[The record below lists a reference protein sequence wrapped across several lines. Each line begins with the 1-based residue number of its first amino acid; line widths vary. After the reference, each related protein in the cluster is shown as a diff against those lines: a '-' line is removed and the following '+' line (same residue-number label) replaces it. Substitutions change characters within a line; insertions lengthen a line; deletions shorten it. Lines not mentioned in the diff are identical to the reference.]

1 MFIFFRSQLRSDK
14 MILSDRD
21 IKSYINTGKILIE
34 PKLKDEQFQSAWID
48 LTLGKEFRI
57 FKITQSALVD
67 PKKPEEITEMIAI
80 DGDKPFILHP
90 GEFVLGT
97 VNEYIKFPE
106 DLAGAVDGRSSLG
119 RLGVVVH
126 ITSTFVDPGWEGRLV
141 LEITN
146 VGKMPVALYPGMRIC
161 KLVFMK
167 LSSPC
172 EKPYYMKKDA
182 KYQKQDSVDQSKIQ
196 QEFSRKV

>member
-1 MFIFFRSQLRSDK
+1 
-14 MILSDRD
+14 MILSDKD
-21 IKSYINTGKILIE
+21 IKSYIESGKISIE
-34 PKLKDEQFQSAWID
+34 PKLKEEQFQSAWID
-48 LTLGKEFRI
+48 LTLGKEFRT
-57 FKITQSALVD
+57 FKSTQSAMVD
-67 PKKPEEITEMIAI
+67 PKNPEDITEMIKI
-80 DGDKPFILHP
+80 NEDKPFIIHP
-90 GEFVLGT
+90 GEFILGT
-97 VNEYIKFPE
+97 VNEYVKFPN

-126 ITSTFVDPGWEGRLV
+126 VTSTFVDPGWEGRLV

-146 VGKMPVALYPGMRIC
+146 IGKMPVALYPGMRIC

-182 KYQKQDSVDQSKIQ
+182 KYFKQDSVDYSKIS
-196 QEFSRKV
+196 QEFKKKV

>member
-1 MFIFFRSQLRSDK
+1 MG
-14 MILSDRD
+14 ILSDRD
-21 IKSYINTGKILIE
+21 IKSCIGSGRITIE
-34 PKLKDEQFQSAWID
+34 PELKEEQFQSAWVD

-57 FKITQSALVD
+57 FKSTQSAMVD
-67 PKKPEEITEMIAI
+67 PKHPEDITELISVG
-80 DGDKPFILHP
+80 DDKPFIIHP
-90 GEFVLGT
+90 GEFVLGS
-97 VNEYIKFPE
+97 VNEYVKFPD

-161 KLVFMK
+161 KLVFME

-172 EKPYYMKKDA
+172 ERPYCKKKDA
-182 KYQKQDSVDQSKIQ
+182 KYMKQDNVDQSKIE
-196 QEFSRKV
+196 QEFSKKS

>member
-1 MFIFFRSQLRSDK
+1 

-21 IKSYINTGKILIE
+21 IKDYIVNGRLSIE
-34 PKLKDEQFQSAWID
+34 PELKEEQFQAAWID
-48 LTLGKEFRI
+48 LTLGKEFRT
-57 FKITQSALVD
+57 FKTTQSAMVD
-67 PKKPEEITEMIAI
+67 PKNPEDITEMISV
-80 DGDKPFILHP
+80 DESKPFIIHP

-97 VNEYIKFPE
+97 VNEYIRFPD

-126 ITSTFVDPGWEGRLV
+126 ITSTFVDPGWEGKLV

-161 KLVFMK
+161 KLVFMT

-182 KYQKQDSVDQSKIQ
+182 KYLRQDGVDNSKIH
-196 QEFSRKV
+196 QEFKD

>member
-1 MFIFFRSQLRSDK
+1 
-14 MILSDRD
+14 MISV
-21 IKSYINTGKILIE
+21 
-34 PKLKDEQFQSAWID
+34 DES
-48 LTLGKEFRI
+48 
-57 FKITQSALVD
+57 
-67 PKKPEEITEMIAI
+67 
-80 DGDKPFILHP
+80 KPFIIHP

-97 VNEYIKFPE
+97 VNEYIRFPD

-126 ITSTFVDPGWEGRLV
+126 ITSTFVDPGWEGKLV

-161 KLVFMK
+161 KLVFMT

-182 KYQKQDSVDQSKIQ
+182 KYLRQDGVDNSKIH
-196 QEFSRKV
+196 QEFKD

>member
-1 MFIFFRSQLRSDK
+1 

-21 IKSYINTGKILIE
+21 IKNYINSGKILIE

-48 LTLGKEFRI
+48 LTLGKEFRV
-57 FKITQSALVD
+57 FKSIQSALVD
-67 PKKPEEITEMIAI
+67 PKKPEEITEMVAI
-80 DGDKPFILHP
+80 DEDKPFIIHP
-90 GEFVLGT
+90 REFVLGT
-97 VNEYIKFPE
+97 VNEYIKFPN

-167 LSSPC
+167 LSSTC

-182 KYQKQDSVDQSKIQ
+182 KYQKQDSVEQSKIQ
-196 QEFSRKV
+196 QEFSGKN

>member
-1 MFIFFRSQLRSDK
+1 

-21 IKSYINTGKILIE
+21 IKSYIKTGKIFIE
-34 PKLKDEQFQSAWID
+34 PELKDEQFQSAWID
-48 LTLGKEFRI
+48 LTLGNEFRT
-57 FKITQSALVD
+57 FKNTQSALVD
-67 PKKPEEITEMIAI
+67 PKNPEDNTEIISI
-80 DGDKPFILHP
+80 DEDKPFIVHP
-90 GEFVLGT
+90 GEFILGT
-97 VNEYIKFPE
+97 VNEYVKFPD

-126 ITSTFVDPGWEGRLV
+126 VTSTFVDPGWEGKLV

-167 LSSPC
+167 LSSPS
-172 EKPYYMKKDA
+172 EKPYYKKKDA
-182 KYQKQDSVDQSKIQ
+182 KYFKQNQIDQSKIS
-196 QEFSRKV
+196 QEFERKV

>member
-1 MFIFFRSQLRSDK
+1 
-14 MILSDRD
+14 MILSDKD
-21 IKSYINTGKILIE
+21 IKSSISSGRILIE
-34 PKLKDEQFQSAWID
+34 PKLSDEQFQSAWVD
-48 LTLGKEFRI
+48 LTLGNEFRI
-57 FKITQSALVD
+57 FKSTQSALVD
-67 PKKPEEITEMIAI
+67 PKKPEEITEVITI
-80 DGDKPFILHP
+80 NGDKPFIIHP

-97 VNEYIKFPE
+97 VNEYIRFPD

-126 ITSTFVDPGWEGRLV
+126 ITSTFVDPGWEGKLV

-161 KLVFMK
+161 KLVFME

-172 EKPYYMKKDA
+172 ERPYYKKKDA
-182 KYQKQDSVDQSKIQ
+182 KYLKQDNVDQSKIQ
-196 QEFSRKV
+196 QEFSKK

>member
-1 MFIFFRSQLRSDK
+1 

-21 IKSYINTGKILIE
+21 IKNSIKTGRICIK
-34 PKLKDEQFQSAWID
+34 PDLKDEQFQPAWID
-48 LTLGKEFRI
+48 LTLGKEFRA
-57 FKITQSALVD
+57 FKSTQSSLID
-67 PKKPEEITEMIAI
+67 PKNPEELTEIIVM
-80 DGDKPFILHP
+80 DEDKPFIIHP

-97 VNEYIKFPE
+97 VNEYVKFPN

-126 ITSTFVDPGWEGRLV
+126 VTSTFVDPGWEGKLV

-161 KLVFMK
+161 KLVFME
-167 LSSPC
+167 LSSPA
-172 EKPYYMKKDA
+172 ERPYYMKKDA
-182 KYQKQDSVDQSKIQ
+182 KYFKQDKIDQSKIN
-196 QEFSRKV
+196 QEF

>member
-1 MFIFFRSQLRSDK
+1 

-21 IKSYINTGKILIE
+21 IKEYIESGKLFIDPLPSE
-34 PKLKDEQFQSAWID
+34 EQLQSAWVD
-48 LTLGKEFRI
+48 LTLGKEFRA
-57 FKITQSALVD
+57 FKNTQSALVD
-67 PKKPEEITEMIAI
+67 PKNPEEITELISI
-80 DGDKPFILHP
+80 DENKPFIIHP

-97 VNEYIKFPE
+97 VNEYVKFPD

-126 ITSTFVDPGWEGRLV
+126 ITSTFVDPGWEGKLV

-182 KYQKQDSVDQSKIQ
+182 KYFKQNKVDNSKIH
-196 QEFSRKV
+196 QEFKKA

>member
-1 MFIFFRSQLRSDK
+1 
-14 MILSDRD
+14 MILSDKD
-21 IKSYINTGKILIE
+21 IKDYIETGKIFIE
-34 PKLKDEQFQSAWID
+34 PELKEEQLQSAWID
-48 LTLGKEFRI
+48 LTLGKEFRT
-57 FKITQSALVD
+57 FKSTQSALID
-67 PKKPEEITEMIAI
+67 PKNPEEITELISI
-80 DGDKPFILHP
+80 NENKPFIIQP
-90 GEFVLGT
+90 GEFVLGN
-97 VNEYIKFPE
+97 VNEYIKFPD
-106 DLAGAVDGRSSLG
+106 DLVGAVDGRSSLG

-126 ITSTFVDPGWEGRLV
+126 ITSTFVDPGWEGKLV

-182 KYQKQDSVDQSKIQ
+182 KYFKQDKVDNSKIH
-196 QEFSRKV
+196 QEFKKA

>member
-1 MFIFFRSQLRSDK
+1 

-21 IKSYINTGKILIE
+21 IKEHIESGKIFIE
-34 PKLKDEQFQSAWID
+34 PELKEEQFQSAWID
-48 LTLGKEFRI
+48 LTLGSEFRT
-57 FKITQSALVD
+57 FKSTRSALID
-67 PKKPEEITEMIAI
+67 PKNPEEITESVKV
-80 DGDKPFILHP
+80 DEDNQFIIQP

-97 VNEYIKFPE
+97 VNEYVRFP
-106 DLAGAVDGRSSLG
+106 DDIAGAVDGRSSLG

-126 ITSTFVDPGWEGRLV
+126 VTSTFVDPGWEGKLV

-172 EKPYYMKKDA
+172 EKPYYMKEDA
-182 KYQKQDSVDQSKIQ
+182 KYFKQDKVDHSKIHE
-196 QEFSRKV
+196 EFKKKV

>member
-1 MFIFFRSQLRSDK
+1 

-21 IKSYINTGKILIE
+21 IKNYIKSGKIFIE
-34 PKLKDEQFQSAWID
+34 PELKEEQFQSAWID
-48 LTLGKEFRI
+48 LTLGKEFRT
-57 FKITQSALVD
+57 FKSIQSALID
-67 PKKPEEITEMIAI
+67 PKNPEDITEMITI
-80 DGDKPFILHP
+80 DEDKPFIIQP
-90 GEFVLGT
+90 GEFILGT
-97 VNEYIKFPE
+97 VNEYVKFPD

-126 ITSTFVDPGWEGRLV
+126 VTSTFVDPGWEGKLV

-167 LSSPC
+167 LSSPS

-182 KYQKQDSVDQSKIQ
+182 KYFKQDKIGQSKIH
-196 QEFSRKV
+196 QEF

>member
-1 MFIFFRSQLRSDK
+1 

-21 IKSYINTGKILIE
+21 IKDYIETGRLFIE
-34 PKLKDEQFQSAWID
+34 PELKEEQLQSAWVD
-48 LTLGKEFRI
+48 LTLGREFRK
-57 FKITQSALVD
+57 FKSTEAAFID
-67 PKKPEEITEMIAI
+67 PKNPTDITEII
-80 DGDKPFILHP
+80 TVNEDKPFIIQP
-90 GEFVLGT
+90 GEFVLGN
-97 VNEYIKFPE
+97 VNEYIKFPD

-126 ITSTFVDPGWEGRLV
+126 ITSTFVDPGWEGKLV

-161 KLVFMK
+161 KLVFME

-182 KYQKQDSVDQSKIQ
+182 KYFKQDKIDQSKISE
-196 QEFSRKV
+196 EFERKV

>member
-1 MFIFFRSQLRSDK
+1 
-14 MILSDRD
+14 MILSDKD
-21 IKSYINTGKILIE
+21 IKNYINSGKISID
-34 PKLKDEQFQSAWID
+34 PKLKEEQFQSAWID
-48 LTLGKEFRI
+48 LTLGKEFRV
-57 FKITQSALVD
+57 FKITQSAVLD
-67 PKKPEEITEMIAI
+67 PKNPEEITEII
-80 DGDKPFILHP
+80 IVDEEKPFIIHP

-97 VNEYIKFPE
+97 VNEYIKFPD

-126 ITSTFVDPGWEGRLV
+126 VTSTFVDPGWEGKLV

-146 VGKMPVALYPGMRIC
+146 VGRMPVALYPGMRIC

-182 KYQKQDSVDQSKIQ
+182 KYFKQNKIDQSKIS
-196 QEFSRKV
+196 QEFKRKV

>member
-1 MFIFFRSQLRSDK
+1 

-21 IKSYINTGKILIE
+21 IKNYIKSGKLFIE
-34 PKLKDEQFQSAWID
+34 PELNEEQFQPAWID
-48 LTLGKEFRI
+48 LTLGKEFRA
-57 FKITQSALVD
+57 FKSTQSALID
-67 PKKPEEITEMIAI
+67 PKKPEDITEAI
-80 DGDKPFILHP
+80 TVDEDKPFIIHP
-90 GEFVLGT
+90 REFILGT
-97 VNEYIKFPE
+97 VNEYVKFPN

-126 ITSTFVDPGWEGRLV
+126 VTSTFIDPGWEGKLV

-146 VGKMPVALYPGMRIC
+146 IGKMPVALYPGMRIC

-167 LSSPC
+167 LSSPS

-182 KYQKQDSVDQSKIQ
+182 KYFKQNKVDQSKIS
-196 QEFSRKV
+196 QEFKKV

>member
-1 MFIFFRSQLRSDK
+1 

-21 IKSYINTGKILIE
+21 IKSYIKSGKILIE

-67 PKKPEEITEMIAI
+67 PKNPEEITEMIAL
-80 DGDKPFILHP
+80 DGDKPFIIHP

-97 VNEYIKFPE
+97 VNEYIKFPD

-126 ITSTFVDPGWEGRLV
+126 ITSTFVDPGWEGKLV

-146 VGKMPVALYPGMRIC
+146 VGKMPVALYSGMRIC

-182 KYQKQDSVDQSKIQ
+182 KYLKQDNVDQSKIQ
-196 QEFSRKV
+196 QEFSGKN

>member
-1 MFIFFRSQLRSDK
+1 
-14 MILSDRD
+14 MILSDKD
-21 IKSYINTGKILIE
+21 IKSYIESGKISIE
-34 PKLKDEQFQSAWID
+34 PELKEEQLQSAWID
-48 LTLGKEFRI
+48 LTLGKEFRT
-57 FKITQSALVD
+57 FKSTQSAMVD
-67 PKKPEEITEMIAI
+67 PKNPEDITEMIKI
-80 DGDKPFILHP
+80 NEDKPFIIHP
-90 GEFVLGT
+90 GEFILGT
-97 VNEYIKFPE
+97 VNEYIKFPN

-126 ITSTFVDPGWEGRLV
+126 VTSTFVDPGWEGRLV

-146 VGKMPVALYPGMRIC
+146 IGKMPVALYPGMRIC

-182 KYQKQDSVDQSKIQ
+182 KYFKQDSVDYSKIS
-196 QEFSRKV
+196 QEFKKKV